1 MCTICKKRFTR
12 SDLLNRHRR
21 IHPVDAASS
30 GPPKSV
36 VSPIP
41 SSVASASVDDVLRNV
56 INSDQVKLSIEHDE
70 NSYQTQDLNARYS
83 HEPHQATQHNS
94 TPNSLFLR
102 HLLSQ
107 AQLSNPLAGTPPP
120 QGLTR
125 LAEAAVP
132 SSTEPVASNPVS
144 GNVWDDGLFM
154 GLGNQAGYMGTYDA
168 DISWT
173 FDNFNAESSSNNSAD
188 YDMCKLNC
196 PYILGR

>member
-1 MCTICKKRFTR
+1 
-12 SDLLNRHRR
+12 
-21 IHPVDAASS
+21 
-30 GPPKSV
+30 
-36 VSPIP
+36 
-41 SSVASASVDDVLRNV
+41 VASASADGVLRNV

-70 NSYQTQDLNARYS
+70 SPYQAQAGNTGYS
-83 HEPHQATQHNS
+83 HGPHQATQQNS
-94 TPNSLFLR
+94 TPNSVFLR

-120 QGLTR
+120 QGLVR

-132 SSTEPVASNPVS
+132 SSTESVAPNSGS

-188 YDMCKLNC
+188 YDMCKSGA
-196 PYILGR
+196 P